1 MCLTTVA
8 VVAFI
13 QYFGM
18 SAAILSLFALL
29 GIATDDY

>member
-13 QYFGM
+13 QYFGV
-18 SAAILSLFALL
+18 SAAVLGTIAAVGALV
-29 GIATDDY
+29 DD